1 MCWQAQMTRIQAR
14 ATMRVAWGLRL
25 PQARASAWSLAA
37 NGDCIRELWAK
48 AVMALRARALAAQRK

>member
-1 MCWQAQMTRIQAR
+1 
-14 ATMRVAWGLRL
+14 MRVAWGLRL